1 MSTMLQ
7 IRNVPDDLHRKLK
20 ARAAIEGVSMSEF
33 ALREIKRAIDRPSR
47 ADVLER
53 IAELPEVYL
62 PESAAAV
69 LRGERESR

>member
-20 ARAAIEGVSMSEF
+20 ARAALEGVSMSEF

-47 ADVLER
+47 ADVLDR
-53 IAELPEVYL
+53 IADLPEVNL

-69 LRGERESR
+69 LRRERESR